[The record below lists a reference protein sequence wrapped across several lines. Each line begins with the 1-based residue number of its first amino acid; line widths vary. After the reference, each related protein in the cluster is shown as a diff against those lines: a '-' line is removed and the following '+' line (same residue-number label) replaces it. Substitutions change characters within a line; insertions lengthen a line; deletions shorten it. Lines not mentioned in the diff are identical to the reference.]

1 MAKTK
6 WFRLTQDIT
15 AQFED
20 FGDRIGTTILRKN
33 MEIETGRNTTCVLL
47 ENGDVMWGLTRIPKE
62 ILARPRPFRV

>member
-6 WFRLTQDIT
+6 WLRITQDIT

-20 FGDRIGTTILRKN
+20 YGGKIGTTILRAG
-33 MEIETGRNTTCVLL
+33 MEIQANSHPKCVLL

-62 ILARPRPFRV
+62 ILARPSR

>member
-6 WFRLTQDIT
+6 WFKLTGDIV
-15 AQFED
+15 AKFED
-20 FGDRIGTTILRKN
+20 RGGSVGSVQLRKN

-62 ILARPRPFRV
+62 ILVKMGR